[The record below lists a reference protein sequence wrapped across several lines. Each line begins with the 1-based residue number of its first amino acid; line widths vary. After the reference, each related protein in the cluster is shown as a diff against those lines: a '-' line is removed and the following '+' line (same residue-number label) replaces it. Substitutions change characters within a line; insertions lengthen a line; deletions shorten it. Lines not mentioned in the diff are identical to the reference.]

1 MTRFV
6 DTGLAALVLAFVV
19 PPALAQ
25 QTRPAD
31 EIVAVVTALSPD
43 SSVTLGEEPATVGS
57 SAGLYPGEP
66 LRVEVKGGAQDARE
80 VMLRLDALATNL
92 LAARTTVELEIDN
105 NRALLVR
112 PQLGTNGLLDVYHD
126 ADSPPLTVLINDAS
140 VRIARG
146 VVRIRAASD
155 GQVEILC
162 ASGVAAIGAGAAKIA
177 LESAGKNRVYLR
189 GTSLSEAARVE
200 VARDVAATRS
210 RIVQQSLLRDLVR
223 VAESAAEGDI
233 EPPARGSAVPI
244 AAITT
249 AVRVADIVPRGGG
262 PTSFSGAAAQGSNVA
277 GQGGSTAEA
286 FLTSGQAALAVVG
299 ARIQATRVVGGAP
312 GRAPLGVNNQ
322 LRRRFTLGVAN
333 Q

>member
-1 MTRFV
+1 MTGFV
-6 DTGLAALVLAFVV
+6 KPVLATLVLVLAA
-19 PPALAQ
+19 PAGLAQ

-43 SSVTLGEEPATVGS
+43 STITLGEEPATIGS
-57 SAGLYPGEP
+57 TAGLYPGEP
-66 LRVEVKGGAQDARE
+66 LRVEVKGGTKGARE
-80 VMLRLDALATNL
+80 VMLRIDALATNL
-92 LAARTTVELEIDN
+92 LAAGTTIGLELGDG
-105 NRALLVR
+105 RALTIH
-112 PQLGTNGLLDVYHD
+112 PQLGTDGLLDVYHD
-126 ADSPPLTVLINDAS
+126 ADSPPLTVQVGDTAIR
-140 VRIARG
+140 VARG
-146 VVRIRAASD
+146 VVRVRAASD

-162 ASGVAAIGAGAAKIA
+162 ASGSAAIAAGAAKIA
-177 LESAGKNRVYLR
+177 LESAGKNRVSVR
-189 GTSLSEAARVE
+189 GTSLSEESRVE
-200 VARDVAATRS
+200 VARDITATRS

-244 AAITT
+244 TAIAA

-277 GQGGSTAEA
+277 GQSASTAEA
-286 FLTSGQAALAVVG
+286 FLSSGQAALAVVG

-322 LRRRFTLGVAN
+322 LRRRFTLGAAK